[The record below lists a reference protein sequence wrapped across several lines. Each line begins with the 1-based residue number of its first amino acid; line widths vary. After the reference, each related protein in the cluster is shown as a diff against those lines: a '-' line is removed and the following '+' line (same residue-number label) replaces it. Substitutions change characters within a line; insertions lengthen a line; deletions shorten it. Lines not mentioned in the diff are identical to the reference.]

1 MKNKHHL
8 WKDNN
13 TLKVKE
19 LMERM
24 INIKKKFG
32 FETII
37 PCWRNSTSC
46 FFSNQNCRDFHHSS
60 NEWCNNDPLCE
71 CFRLENILL
80 QENQLEELCY
90 ELFQLPELRYLNV
103 AHNKMRYM
111 VKSHQRYEDW
121 RVLKPD
127 SKIRNLNIYSLEVI
141 QSLNC
146 KVIHLLLNFN
156 CTGNT
161 QFDWPGFTRRIL
173 TKNIKSLL
181 NKYNVPIYLIL
192 SKLNAT

>member
-1 MKNKHHL
+1 M
-8 WKDNN
+8 
-13 TLKVKE
+13 
-19 LMERM
+19 
-24 INIKKKFG
+24 
-32 FETII
+32 
-37 PCWRNSTSC
+37 
-46 FFSNQNCRDFHHSS
+46 
-60 NEWCNNDPLCE
+60 
-71 CFRLENILL
+71 

-111 VKSHQRYEDW
+111 VKSHQKYEDW

-127 SKIRNLNIYSLEVI
+127 SKILGLI
-141 QSLNC
+141 QSLNY

-156 CTGNT
+156 CNT

-181 NKYNVPIYLIL
+181 NKYYVPRYLIL